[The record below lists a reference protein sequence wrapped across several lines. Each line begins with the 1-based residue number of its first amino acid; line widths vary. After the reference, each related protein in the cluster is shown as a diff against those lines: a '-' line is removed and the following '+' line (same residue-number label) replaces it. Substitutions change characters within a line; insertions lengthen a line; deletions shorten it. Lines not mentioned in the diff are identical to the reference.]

1 MSSLARAGAA
11 MGAAAEAVSEA
22 AYRSA
27 EAVGVGVDSVED
39 PHVVVLWRDGHAVYE
54 QMSPGM
60 RLATVEI
67 QADALRLARFTARGS
82 YEARRRGLTP

>member
-1 MSSLARAGAA
+1 MSSLARASAA

-27 EAVGVGVDSVED
+27 EAVGVGVESVED

-54 QMSPGM
+54 QMSRGM
-60 RLATVEI
+60 RAASAEY
-67 QADALRLARFTARGS
+67 QQDALRVARFAARGS
-82 YEARRRGLTP
+82 WEAQRRGLVP